1 MELHQLHS
9 PSHPQSQ
16 SSPLI
21 IYKYKCVGCNKK
33 YKSYSGLWGH
43 TKGGKCKSLYSNEVV
58 EGSVKSKRMNEGGY
72 IEHVNTVSKN
82 SKNIFMELFDII
94 DSHKQVEYGYIRP
107 SLPPHFLPPPLEDDD
122 IEDYNK
128 METI

>member
-1 MELHQLHS
+1 VELHQLHS

-16 SSPLI
+16 QPPPPI

-43 TKGGKCKSLYSNEVV
+43 TKGGKCKSLYSNEV
-58 EGSVKSKRMNEGGY
+58 EKGSVGSKKMIEGGY
-72 IEHVNTVSKN
+72 IEHVKTVSKK

-94 DSHKQVEYGYIRP
+94 DSHKQAEYGYIRP
-107 SLPPHFLPPPLEDDD
+107 SLPPSPPPPFEDD
-122 IEDYNK
+122 YK
-128 METI
+128 MGTI